1 MKKRRNL
8 HVSLNSLT
16 MSAQIKYLYPRRIEI
31 LTYSLFPTGTCCC
44 TDPCTAGRVNARVS
58 TCLHRRAGGRK
69 KKTCGESNRH
79 PRPLSPFLPCRSFL
93 IVLQFAAV
101 RSGDATHRRL
111 ALLFI
116 PGQLVLGSSQS
127 RAQSGRGR
135 IGGYLRLRQSEAFT
149 ARPHRPSR

>member
-16 MSAQIKYLYPRRIEI
+16 MSAQIKYLYLRRIEI

-58 TCLHRRAGGRK
+58 TCLHRRAGEE
-69 KKTCGESNRH
+69 KKTRAVNRH
-79 PRPLSPFLPCRSFL
+79 PRPLSPFLPCRSFF

-101 RSGDATHRRL
+101 RSGDAPRRRL

-149 ARPHRPSR
+149 ARPQRPSR